1 VPDQLDLSALFLYAV
16 ILSAAS
22 FQANG
27 MRNCP
32 VLVRSLGP
40 LVNSRSVGM
49 PVYFDRFELSAS
61 TSDNSCMSGSPAISP
76 SDSIRAEKRAAAG
89 NSVVAAIVITGLKI
103 AVGFTTGSLGILSE
117 AAHSGLDLIA
127 SLLTFF
133 SVGVSDKP
141 ADADHQYGHGKVE
154 NFSAFVETA
163 LLLIT
168 CAWIIYEA
176 GLRLFFRHIEIEPSP
191 AAFGVMLFSMAVDWW
206 RSRALGRIATKY
218 DSQALEA
225 DALHFSTDIWSA
237 GVVVV
242 GLFLVLL
249 GRNYRLDWLRDADPI
264 AALFVAGVV
273 VSVSWRLARR
283 TVDALLDAAPPG
295 VRSQIYDAVLRVP
308 GVIEVDRVRIRRAG
322 NRYFADLAVGL
333 ARTVTFQRSGQLAT
347 AVTESVRRILP
358 DADVT
363 VQPLPRAQRSE
374 NIFDRIRA
382 VATHKNL
389 NVHDI
394 SVQDL
399 AGHLHVEQHIELD
412 ERMTLKQAH
421 DQVTELEA
429 DMRRD
434 VPEIADILTHI
445 ESEPAT
451 IETPEEL
458 VGDAELEHRLRT
470 VAAQFP
476 EILDVHEFIFK
487 RVRGRLY
494 LSCHCTL
501 SDSLTLARVHDIQT
515 ELEIRFKQ
523 DAPELFRV
531 LIHPEPST
539 DNRR

>member
-1 VPDQLDLSALFLYAV
+1 MRRRSGGTCFFLSPRWAAICLALSA
-16 ILSAAS
+16 
-22 FQANG
+22 
-27 MRNCP
+27 
-32 VLVRSLGP
+32 RSG
-40 LVNSRSVGM
+40 
-49 PVYFDRFELSAS
+49 
-61 TSDNSCMSGSPAISP
+61 DNSCMAGSSAFS
-76 SDSIRAEKRAAAG
+76 SSELMRSEKRSAAG
-89 NSVVAAIVITGLKI
+89 NSVLAAVVITSLKTI
-103 AVGFTTGSLGILSE
+103 VGVSTGSLGILSE
-117 AAHSGLDLIA
+117 AAHSALDLIA

-141 ADADHQYGHGKVE
+141 ADAEHQYGHGKIE
-154 NFSAFVETA
+154 NFSAFVETG
-163 LLLIT
+163 LLLVT

-176 GLRLFFRHIEIEPSP
+176 VSRLFFRRIDIEPSI
-191 AAFGVMLFSMAVDWW
+191 AAFAVMLFSMGIDFW
-206 RSRALGRIATKY
+206 RSRVLGRIASKY

-237 GVVVV
+237 GVVVL
-242 GLFLVLL
+242 GLVLVL
-249 GRNYRLDWLRDADPI
+249 VGRIYRVEWLRDSDPI

-283 TVDALLDAAPPG
+283 TVDAQLDAAPPG
-295 VRSQIYDAVLRVP
+295 VRSQIYDAVLRID
-308 GVIEVDRVRIRRAG
+308 GVLEVDRIRIRRAG

-333 ARTVTFQRSGQLAT
+333 ARTVTFQRSGQLA
-347 AVTESVRRILP
+347 ASVTEAVRKVLP
-358 DADVT
+358 NSDVT
-363 VQPLPRAQRSE
+363 VQPVPRAQRSE
-374 NIFDRIRA
+374 NVFDRIRA
-382 VATHKNL
+382 VATQKNL

-394 SVQDL
+394 SVQDF
-399 AGHLHVEQHIELD
+399 AGRLHVEQHIEL
-412 ERMTLKQAH
+412 EEHMSLKDAH

-451 IETPEEL
+451 IEKPEE
-458 VGDAELEHRLRT
+458 VVSDAELEKRLKA
-470 VAAQFP
+470 VASHFP
-476 EILDVHEFIFK
+476 EVLDVHDFVIK

-494 LSCHCTL
+494 ISCHCTL
-501 SDSLTLARVHDIQT
+501 SDDLSLARVHDIQT

>member
-1 VPDQLDLSALFLYAV
+1 
-16 ILSAAS
+16 
-22 FQANG
+22 
-27 MRNCP
+27 
-32 VLVRSLGP
+32 
-40 LVNSRSVGM
+40 
-49 PVYFDRFELSAS
+49 
-61 TSDNSCMSGSPAISP
+61 MSGSPAISP
-76 SDSIRAEKRAAAG
+76 SELIRAEKRTAAG
-89 NSVVAAIVITGLKI
+89 NSVLAAVVITSLKMV
-103 AVGFTTGSLGILSE
+103 VGFTTGSLGILSE

-141 ADADHQYGHGKVE
+141 ADADHQYGHGKIE
-154 NFSAFVETA
+154 NFSAFVETG
-163 LLLIT
+163 LLLLT

-176 GLRLFFRHIEIEPSP
+176 VLRLFFRHIDIEPSP
-191 AAFGVMLFSMAVDWW
+191 AAFAVMLFSMVVDWW

-237 GVVVV
+237 GVVVA
-242 GLFLVLL
+242 GLVLVLL
-249 GRNYRLDWLRDADPI
+249 GRTYRLDWLRDSDPI

-273 VSVSWRLARR
+273 VSVSWRLAHR

-308 GVIEVDRVRIRRAG
+308 GVLEVDRVRIRRAG
-322 NRYFADLAVGL
+322 NRYFADLAIGV

-347 AVTESVRRILP
+347 AVTEAVSRILP

-382 VATHKNL
+382 VATRNNL

-421 DQVTELEA
+421 DQVTELES
-429 DMRRD
+429 DMRSD

-458 VGDAELEHRLRT
+458 GGDAELEYRLRT

-501 SDSLTLARVHDIQT
+501 SDSLSLARVHDIQT

>member
-1 VPDQLDLSALFLYAV
+1 
-16 ILSAAS
+16 
-22 FQANG
+22 
-27 MRNCP
+27 
-32 VLVRSLGP
+32 
-40 LVNSRSVGM
+40 
-49 PVYFDRFELSAS
+49 
-61 TSDNSCMSGSPAISP
+61 MSSSPAVP
-76 SDSIRAEKRAAAG
+76 SAELMRAEKRAAAG
-89 NSVVAAIVITGLKI
+89 NSVLAALVITGLKI
-103 AVGFTTGSLGILSE
+103 VVGITTGSLGILSE

-127 SLLTFF
+127 SILTFF
-133 SVGVSDKP
+133 SVRVSDKP
-141 ADADHQYGHGKVE
+141 ADAEHQYGHGKVE
-154 NFSAFVETA
+154 NFSAFVETG
-163 LLLIT
+163 LLLLT

-176 GLRLFFRHIEIEPSP
+176 GIRLFFRRIEIEPSL
-191 AAFGVMLFSMAVDWW
+191 AAFGVMLFSMSVDWW
-206 RSRALGRIATKY
+206 RSRALGRIANKY

-237 GVVVV
+237 GVVVL
-242 GLFLVLL
+242 GLLLVLL
-249 GRNYRLDWLRDADPI
+249 GRNYHVDWLRDADPV
-264 AALFVAGVV
+264 AALVVAGVV

-283 TVDALLDAAPPG
+283 TVDALLDAAPAG
-295 VRSQIYDAVLRVP
+295 VRSQIYDAVSRVD
-308 GVIEVDRVRIRRAG
+308 GVLEVDRVRIRRAG

-333 ARTVTFQRSGQLAT
+333 ARTVTFQRSGQLVS
-347 AVTESVRRILP
+347 AVTEAVRRVLP

-363 VQPLPRAQRSE
+363 VQPLPRAQRTE

-382 VATHKNL
+382 VATHRNL

-399 AGHLHVEQHIELD
+399 AGRLHVEQHVELD
-412 ERMTLKQAH
+412 ERMLLKDAH

-434 VPEIADILTHI
+434 VPEISDILTHI

-451 IETPEEL
+451 IERPEEL
-458 VGDAELEHRLRT
+458 GADAELEHRLRT

-476 EILDVHEFIFK
+476 EILDVHDFIFK
-487 RVRGRLY
+487 RVRGRLF

-501 SDSLTLARVHDIQT
+501 PDDLPLSRVHDIQT